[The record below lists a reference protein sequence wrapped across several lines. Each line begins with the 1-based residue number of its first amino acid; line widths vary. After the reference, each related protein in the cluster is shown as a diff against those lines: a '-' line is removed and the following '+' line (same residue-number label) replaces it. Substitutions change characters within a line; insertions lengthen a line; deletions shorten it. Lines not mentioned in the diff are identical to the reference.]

1 MAKKSKPRTYHHGD
15 LREALIAAGAGIIES
30 RGLAGFTLRECARR
44 AGVSHAAPR
53 NHFANAEELIM
64 VIAARGWEEFHAALA
79 MAADKAGA
87 APEAR
92 LAAMGLAYVAFAL
105 QRPGLYSLMFRT
117 GDFDAVR
124 QASVRSSG
132 LATLENASS
141 AGWRQLVEAVTA
153 VTGPSPRVELAAL
166 HVWSLVHGLASLSID
181 CKLKDDGVRQQALDA
196 SLSTLAPTIRAI
208 AQGVATA
215 A

>member
-1 MAKKSKPRTYHHGD
+1 MAKKPKPKTYHHGD
-15 LREALIAAGAGIIES
+15 LREALIVAGAELIES
-30 RGLAGFTLRECARR
+30 NGLAGFTLRACARR

-53 NHFANAEELIM
+53 NHFASVEELIL
-64 VIAARGWEEFHAALA
+64 VIAARGWEEFHTALA
-79 MAADKAGA
+79 MAANGAGA

-92 LAAMGLAYVAFAL
+92 LAAMGQAYVTFAL
-105 QRPGLYSLMFRT
+105 QRLGIYSLMFRT
-117 GDFDAVR
+117 GDFNAVR
-124 QASVRSSG
+124 LASAGSSG
-132 LATLENASS
+132 LAALEAASS

-181 CKLKDDGVRQQALDA
+181 RKLKDDGVRRQALDA
-196 SLSTLAPTIRAI
+196 SLATLAPTIRAI